1 MYQEKNKTSKI
12 DFKINTDLAKLQCQ
26 KQRERYKKIGSLIG
40 FTLLVGRT
48 LIAIPFVS
56 TGCSGNGDNMIEEIS
71 NIEELRAYNGIFE
84 PKNGVDYT
92 SVGWGNNMYDQ
103 KMLDDIS
110 PYFNVGVIKETF
122 VKEFFSE
129 ILEEIDGS
137 FNVT

>member
-1 MYQEKNKTSKI
+1 M
-12 DFKINTDLAKLQCQ
+12 
-26 KQRERYKKIGSLIG
+26 
-40 FTLLVGRT
+40 GRT

-110 PYFNVGVIKETF
+110 PYFNVGVIKETL